1 MITIEKTR
9 ADQLRA
15 SSERRAER
23 AQLEKEIEAQEKA
36 EQKSRLRALR
46 LAREAEA

>member
-23 AQLEKEIEAQEKA
+23 AQFEKEIEEQKKA
-36 EQKSRLRALR
+36 EQKARLRALR
-46 LAREAEA
+46 LARDTQN

>member
-9 ADQLRA
+9 TDQLRA

-23 AQLEKEIEAQEKA
+23 AQLEKKIEEQEKA
-36 EQKSRLRALR
+36 EQKARLRALR
-46 LAREAEA
+46 LAREAQG

>member
-15 SSERRAER
+15 SSQRRSER
-23 AQLEKEIEAQEKA
+23 AYLEKEIENQEKT
-36 EQKSRLRALR
+36 EQKARLRALR
-46 LAREAEA
+46 LARETEG